1 MLMFRVEFSVAMQP
15 PNCTQISI
23 TFCHASETK
32 PNIMFWLIS
41 FVISIIFIWRKK
53 CRIIVSHYAVH
64 IQWLSLCVCSFAICI
79 LLFFF
84 SSFRWFLNVHRFFFF
99 GKDSSTLMIFLCG
112 GNWRRQQHRTS
123 FERVHMQMCA
133 RDRQPH
139 RALPGRGN
147 RKINSKLIV
156 FIWVRMSNL
165 INIMGRCEFFSS
177 LSFICL
183 CSDWYRFG

>member
-99 GKDSSTLMIFLCG
+99 LVKILPLWWFFYAAAIGGGSSIELLSSVYTC
-112 GNWRRQQHRTS
+112 R
-123 FERVHMQMCA
+123 CA
-133 RDRQPH
+133 RAIGNH
-139 RALPGRGN
+139 TGLYRAEATE
-147 RKINSKLIV
+147 KLI
-156 FIWVRMSNL
+156 RN
-165 INIMGRCEFFSS
+165 
-177 LSFICL
+177 
-183 CSDWYRFG
+183 